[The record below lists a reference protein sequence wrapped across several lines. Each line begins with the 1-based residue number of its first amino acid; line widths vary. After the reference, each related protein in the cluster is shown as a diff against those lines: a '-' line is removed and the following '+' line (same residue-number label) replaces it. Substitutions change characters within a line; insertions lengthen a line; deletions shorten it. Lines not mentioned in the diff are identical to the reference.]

1 MIMVFWLSQPKHQ
14 ISGSAVCETVVLTA
28 AVNDTM
34 GIQNPNGFAESVGS
48 FSNSQL
54 LIQKIS

>member
-1 MIMVFWLSQPKHQ
+1 
-14 ISGSAVCETVVLTA
+14 VCETVVLTA